1 MIKTFFYLKTD
12 KNNTK
17 GESPIYANIQL
28 HGKTSTLSTGKYI
41 LKERWDLTDKLKKI
55 LRLEKEKNL
64 KRYLDNIEI
73 KIENSYLELV
83 KKDVN
88 TTLND
93 IKNKLNGISVEKGEI
108 DILKL
113 FKVHNDNFKMKS
125 DSGERS
131 KASLQKYNRAKD
143 LITNFIKLKKGK
155 ISFNIL
161 EINNQFIYDLEAF
174 LKYESSFKDKVGIKH
189 NSVVKYF
196 QCFKTVCNYGLK
208 RNLITSNPFL
218 IYGEKLIIEDAVFLT
233 QTELERIEAKDFS
246 TDRLNRVKDIF
257 LFSCYTSYAP
267 IDVENLTERN
277 LERDNDGTLWI
288 KINRAKTKTKSNVPV
303 LPQVQRIIDK
313 YAHLDGNKLLPKIS
327 NQKINEYLKEI
338 ADLCKIDK
346 KLTHYVARHTFATT
360 VTLGNGIGIEN
371 VSKMMGHTRITM
383 TQHYAKV
390 LDSNV
395 KKDMNKLIDKFI

>member
-12 KNNTK
+12 KSNSK
-17 GESPIYANIQL
+17 GESPIYAKIQL

-93 IKNKLNGISVEKGEI
+93 IKNKLNGISKEKVEI

-113 FKVHNDNFKMKS
+113 FKVHNDNFKRKS

-161 EINNQFIYDLEAF
+161 DINNQFIYDLEAF
-174 LKYESSFKDKVGIKH
+174 FKV
-189 NSVVKYF
+189 
-196 QCFKTVCNYGLK
+196 
-208 RNLITSNPFL
+208 
-218 IYGEKLIIEDAVFLT
+218 
-233 QTELERIEAKDFS
+233 
-246 TDRLNRVKDIF
+246 
-257 LFSCYTSYAP
+257 
-267 IDVENLTERN
+267 
-277 LERDNDGTLWI
+277 
-288 KINRAKTKTKSNVPV
+288 
-303 LPQVQRIIDK
+303 
-313 YAHLDGNKLLPKIS
+313 
-327 NQKINEYLKEI
+327 
-338 ADLCKIDK
+338 
-346 KLTHYVARHTFATT
+346 
-360 VTLGNGIGIEN
+360 
-371 VSKMMGHTRITM
+371 
-383 TQHYAKV
+383 
-390 LDSNV
+390 
-395 KKDMNKLIDKFI
+395 